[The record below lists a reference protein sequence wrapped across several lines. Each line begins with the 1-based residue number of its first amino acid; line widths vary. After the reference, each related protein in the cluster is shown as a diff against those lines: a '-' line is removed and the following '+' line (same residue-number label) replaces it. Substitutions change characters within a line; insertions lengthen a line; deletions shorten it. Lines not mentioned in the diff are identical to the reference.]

1 MYTSCF
7 GKANHQKESQ
17 NLMSTGGIYNIY
29 VAKNT
34 VRHSRHA
41 DNGL

>member
-17 NLMSTGGIYNIY
+17 ILMSTGGIYNICGEKHCQ
-29 VAKNT
+29 ALPT
-34 VRHSRHA
+34 R
-41 DNGL
+41 

>member
-17 NLMSTGGIYNIY
+17 NLMSTGVFITY

-41 DNGL
+41 DNGW